1 MVLDW
6 IKFIKK
12 LDNKKQDI
20 IFETIQKILSWDD
33 NLLDI
38 KPISWKK
45 WYFRCREWDLR
56 IIFLIENN
64 KIFIKKV
71 WNRWDVY
78 KWLKNI

>member
-6 IKFIKK
+6 IKFLRK

-20 IFETIQKILSWDD
+20 IFESIQKILSWEVVW
-33 NLLDI
+33 LDI
-38 KPISWKK
+38 KPILWKK
-45 WYFRCREWDLR
+45 GYFRCREWNIR

-64 KIFIKKV
+64 GIFIKKV